1 MASDPSSVKLT
12 PSSAQ
17 PEAHHRSGNFVK
29 FKSIIGRKEGY
40 SLALNYASDYLMR
53 RSGSVNIMREVLFP

>member
-1 MASDPSSVKLT
+1 MWLLT
-12 PSSAQ
+12 QAQSSSAQ
-17 PEAHHRSGNFVK
+17 PEAHRRSGNFVK

-53 RSGSVNIMREVLFP
+53 